1 MKRYSDYQNWCKRNN
16 KVVDGTSLNEYVR
29 LYSYDQILIG
39 LEPSLRKNLQE
50 DINKLDALI
59 KYYLGVLGVPAED
72 IDKNYYNI
80 IVMFFNWLVGRK
92 AYKYDAT
99 KDSQAII
106 DIYDNISYNKGFY
119 FYGNSG
125 VGKTTFLDAVSLALN
140 DFNKDKNND
149 PIIFYSHQ
157 ERHTF
162 CPIKVRANQMTRN
175 YSIGGYVG
183 VIEDGEVKRGGID
196 QFFQPRPNLQR
207 IAMCSFSLSESRSI
221 AQVHEKIGCY
231 PCLYIDDFQWG
242 HTANNT
248 SSYGNPINV
257 IEEVIKNRYDE
268 NMLTFATS
276 NVRPQDVTDATKD
289 RLRAQF
295 NLIIFDRTESFR
307 K

>member
-16 KVVDGTSLNEYVR
+16 KVVGSISLSEYAKV
-29 LYSYDQILIG
+29 YSHDQILIG
-39 LEPSLRKNLQE
+39 LEPSLRKNTQE
-50 DINKLDALI
+50 DINKLTELI
-59 KYYLGVLGVPAED
+59 RYYLGVLGVPDED
-72 IDKNYYNI
+72 IDTNYYNI
-80 IVMFFNWLVGRK
+80 TCMFFNWLVGRK
-92 AYKYDAT
+92 VFAYDAT
-99 KDSQAII
+99 TDDQAII
-106 DIYDNISYNKGFY
+106 DIYESISYNKGFY

-140 DFNKDKNND
+140 DFNKSND
-149 PIIFYSHQ
+149 PIKFYSH
-157 ERHTF
+157 EELMSF

-183 VIEDGEVKRGGID
+183 VIEEGHVKYGGID
-196 QFFQPRPNLQR
+196 QFFQLKPNLGR
-207 IAMCSFSLSESRSI
+207 IAMCSFNMSESKSI

-242 HTANNT
+242 QTAHNT

-276 NVRPQDVTDATKD
+276 NVRPQDMTDATKD

-295 NLIIFDRTESFR
+295 NLIIFDRCESFR